1 MNPASQPGLKPGLT
15 PGFLAVVRRECA
27 WLFHDRVALL
37 LIFGVPL
44 FAFVVLTAV
53 FSHPVIRHLGVSVV
67 DEDRSDAS
75 RALVEYVAAS
85 PSLQI
90 VGRSGTLSSAV
101 QDIRSGKAISAIYV
115 PSNFERDLKAGRR
128 PQVVGFYNQQFL
140 TAAGIASS
148 GLSDTLSAAAAV
160 AAPAK
165 HAAPAPA
172 SIGTLPGETIA
183 LVNPQKNYAQFLLRA
198 LLPMIIHVVI
208 TLAAG
213 YSVGSEFRR
222 RDARA
227 WLESAG
233 GDPVVA
239 LVGKLA
245 PLFGIF
251 VLIMLAEPFFLEGVL
266 EIPFHGDVPLMVAA
280 GSLLIIAHLALGALL
295 QLVAGDLATGLGFAG
310 LFVSPAFGY
319 AGVGFPT
326 IGMNA
331 FAQVWSAILPLRWYM
346 AILLGQAAR
355 GLPVADSA
363 FPFAALAGLTLL
375 YGSLALLRMASLTR
389 KGRFATVASPEQVET
404 SGTPRG
410 VGGAFA
416 AEWRRVLGMRSA
428 FSLLF
433 LAPLVYGIYYP
444 QPYLNQILR
453 KLPIAVVDNDLS
465 DLSRQIVETLD
476 ASGALSVAVRAPTL
490 ADARAAIDRRKAFA
504 AVEIP
509 PGAERDMLKG
519 LTVHIPIYADAT
531 YLFIFRSTASGV
543 AAALNTLT
551 SDLVSR
557 GARSDGSLVKAKLAS
572 LSPADV
578 LLQPIFNPVGGY
590 ASYIVP
596 AAFILILQQT
606 LLIGAAMLTRT
617 ALAQGGGAF
626 AGVFGRGIAHL
637 TIYLPAVA
645 LYLIVLPR
653 FYGFSTLG
661 HLPELF
667 ALATVFLLATS
678 FMGQAVGAWFTRP
691 ENATLLL
698 LATSLPQFFTMGF
711 AWPRE
716 AVPETAQALG
726 RIFPADFAID
736 GLVRINQLGASIWE
750 VSHDWL
756 GLWCL
761 APIYFVLAVISALAV
776 KRRHAHAQG

>member
-1 MNPASQPGLKPGLT
+1 MRTAPKPGFWLV
-15 PGFLAVVRRECA
+15 ARRECQ
-27 WLFHDRVALL
+27 WLFRDRVALL

-44 FAFVVLTAV
+44 FAFVVLTTV
-53 FSHPVIRHLGVSVV
+53 FSHPVIRELGVTVV
-67 DEDRSDAS
+67 DEDKSEAS

-85 PSLQI
+85 PSLKI
-90 VGRSGTLSSAV
+90 VDRSGTLSTAV
-101 QDIRSGKAISAIYV
+101 QDIRSGKAISAIHI
-115 PSNFERDLKAGRR
+115 PPEFERDLKAGRR
-128 PQVVGFYNQQFL
+128 PQVVGFYNQQYL

-148 GLSDTLSAAAAV
+148 GLSDALTAAAAV

-165 HAAPAPA
+165 RAAPAAA
-172 SIGTLPGETIA
+172 SIGTLASETIA

-198 LLPMIIHVVI
+198 LLPTIIHVVI
-208 TLAAG
+208 ALAAG

-245 PLFGIF
+245 PLFCIF
-251 VLIMLAEPFFLEGVL
+251 FLIMLAEPLFLEGVL
-266 EIPFHGDVPLMVAA
+266 QIPFKGDLPLMAA
-280 GSLLIIAHLALGALL
+280 AASLLIIAYLSVGALL
-295 QLVAGDLATGLGFAG
+295 QLLARDLPTGLGLTG
-310 LFVSPAFGY
+310 LIASPAFGY

-326 IGMNA
+326 VGMNA

-346 AILLGQAAR
+346 AVLLGQAAR
-355 GLPVADSA
+355 GLPVSESA
-363 FPFAALAGLTLL
+363 VPFAALAGLTMLFA
-375 YGSLALLRMASLTR
+375 GLALLRMASLKR
-389 KGRFATVASPEQVET
+389 KGWFEAAQPSEQPEIDRT
-404 SGTPRG
+404 SRG
-410 VGGAFA
+410 IGGAFT
-416 AEWRRVLGMRSA
+416 AEWRRVLGTRSA
-428 FSLLF
+428 FSVLF

-465 DLSRQIVETLD
+465 DLSRRIVETLD
-476 ASGALSVAVRAPTL
+476 ASGALSVAVRARTL
-490 ADARAAIDRRKAFA
+490 AEARTAIDRGKAFA

-509 PGAERDMLKG
+509 ANTERDVLKG
-519 LTVHIPIYADAT
+519 ITAHIPIYADAT

-543 AAALNTLT
+543 ATAIGALT
-551 SDLVSR
+551 SELVSR

-572 LSPADV
+572 SSPAAV

-596 AAFILILQQT
+596 AAFVLILQQT
-606 LLIGAAMLTRT
+606 LLIGAAMLTGT
-617 ALAQGGGAF
+617 ALATGGGAF
-626 AGVFGRGIAHL
+626 AGVLGRGIAHL
-637 TIYLPAVA
+637 TIYLPALA

-653 FYGFSTLG
+653 IFGFSTLG
-661 HLPELF
+661 HLPQIF

-678 FMGQAVGAWFTRP
+678 FMGQAIGAWFTRP
-691 ENATLLL
+691 ENATILL
-698 LATSLPQFFTMGF
+698 LATSLPQFFTAGF

-716 AVPETAQALG
+716 AIPDAAIALG
-726 RIFPADFAID
+726 RMFPADFAID
-736 GLVRINQLGASIWE
+736 GLVRINQLGAGIWE
-750 VSHDWL
+750 VAHDWL

-761 APIYFVLAVISALAV
+761 ALAYFALAVISALAV
-776 KRRHAHAQG
+776 KRGQRHAQG

>member
-1 MNPASQPGLKPGLT
+1 MRLASK
-15 PGFLAVVRRECA
+15 PGFLMVARRECR

-44 FAFVVLTAV
+44 FAFVVLTTV
-53 FSHPVIRHLGVSVV
+53 FSRPVIRGLGVTVV

-75 RALVEYVAAS
+75 HALVEYVAAS

-90 VGRSGTLSSAV
+90 VDRSGTLSTAAR
-101 QDIRSGKAISAIYV
+101 DIRSGKAISAIYI
-115 PSNFERDLKAGRR
+115 PPDFERDLKADRR

-148 GLSDTLSAAAAV
+148 GLSDTLSAAAAA

-165 HAAPAPA
+165 RAAPAPA
-172 SIGTLPGETIA
+172 SIGTMSGETIA

-208 TLAAG
+208 TLAGG
-213 YSVGSEFRR
+213 YAVGSEFRR
-222 RDARA
+222 RNARE

-251 VLIMLAEPFFLEGVL
+251 FLIMLAEPLVLEGVL
-266 EIPFHGDVPLMVAA
+266 QVPFRGDVPLMVAA
-280 GSLLIIAHLALGALL
+280 ASLLIVAHLSLGALL
-295 QLVAGDLATGLGFAG
+295 QLLAGDLATGLGLAG

-326 IGMNA
+326 VGMNA

-346 AILLGQAAR
+346 AVLLGQAAR
-355 GLPVADSA
+355 GLPVSESA
-363 FPFAALAGLTLL
+363 VPFAALAGLTVL
-375 YGSLALLRMASLTR
+375 YAALALLRMSSLKR
-389 KGRFATVASPEQVET
+389 NGRFEMAAPSEPPEIG
-404 SGTPRG
+404 GTPRG
-410 VGGAFA
+410 IGGAFM

-433 LAPLVYGIYYP
+433 LAPLIYGLYYP

-453 KLPIAVVDNDLS
+453 KLPIAVVDNDFS

-476 ASGALSVAVRAPTL
+476 ASGVLSVAVRARTL
-490 ADARAAIDRRKAFA
+490 AEARTAIDRGRAFA

-509 PGAERDMLKG
+509 PNTERDVLKG
-519 LTVHIPIYADAT
+519 ITAHIPVYADAT

-543 AAALNTLT
+543 AAAVGALT
-551 SDLVSR
+551 SELVSR

-572 LSPADV
+572 LSPAAV

-596 AAFILILQQT
+596 AAFVLILQQT
-606 LLIGAAMLTRT
+606 LLIGAAMLTGT
-617 ALAQGGGAF
+617 ALAKGGGAF
-626 AGVFGRGIAHL
+626 AGVLGRGVAHL
-637 TIYLPAVA
+637 TIYLPALA

-653 FYGFSTLG
+653 FYGFSALG
-661 HLPELF
+661 HLPQLF

-678 FMGQAVGAWFTRP
+678 FMGQAIGAWFTRP

-698 LATSLPQFFTMGF
+698 LATSLPQFFTTGF

-716 AVPETAQALG
+716 AIPDAAIALS

-736 GLVRINQLGASIWE
+736 GLVRVNQLGASIWE
-750 VSHDWL
+750 VGHDWL

-761 APIYFVLAVISALAV
+761 ALVYFALAVFSALAV
-776 KRRHAHAQG
+776 NRRQRYAQG

>member
-1 MNPASQPGLKPGLT
+1 MRPVSKPGFWLV
-15 PGFLAVVRRECA
+15 AQREFR
-27 WLFHDRVALL
+27 WLFQDRVALL

-44 FAFVVLTAV
+44 FAFVVLTTV
-53 FSHPVIRHLGVSVV
+53 FSHPVIRGLGVTIV

-85 PSLQI
+85 PSLHI
-90 VGRSGTLSSAV
+90 VDRGGTLSTAV
-101 QDIRSGKAISAIYV
+101 RDIRSGKAISAIYI
-115 PSNFERDLKAGRR
+115 PPDFERDLKAERR

-140 TAAGIASS
+140 TASGIASS
-148 GLSDTLSAAAAV
+148 GLSDALSAAASV

-165 HAAPAPA
+165 RAAPAAA
-172 SIGTLPGETIA
+172 SIGTMTGETIA

-233 GDPVVA
+233 GDPVIA

-251 VLIMLAEPFFLEGVL
+251 FLMMLAESFFLEGAMQ
-266 EIPFHGDVPLMVAA
+266 ISFKGDVPLMLAA
-280 GSLLIIAHLALGALL
+280 GSLLIIAHLSLGALL
-295 QLVAGDLATGLGFAG
+295 QLVAGDLATGLGLAG

-331 FAQVWSAILPLRWYM
+331 FAQVWSTILPLRWYM
-346 AILLGQAAR
+346 SVLLGQAAR
-355 GLPVADSA
+355 GLPVSESA
-363 FPFAALAGLTLL
+363 VPFAALAGLALL
-375 YGSLALLRMASLTR
+375 YGGLALLRMASLTR
-389 KGRFATVASPEQVET
+389 KGRFEKAPPPEQPEIGET
-404 SGTPRG
+404 SRG
-410 VGGAFA
+410 IGGAFT
-416 AEWRRVLGMRSA
+416 AEWRRVLGTRSA
-428 FSLLF
+428 FSLLI
-433 LAPLVYGIYYP
+433 LAPLVYGVYYP

-476 ASGALSVAVRAPTL
+476 ASGALSVTVRARTL
-490 ADARAAIDRRKAFA
+490 AEARTAIDKGKAFA

-509 PGAERDMLKG
+509 PDTERDVLKG
-519 LTVHIPIYADAT
+519 ITAHIPIYADAT
-531 YLFIFRSTASGV
+531 YLFMFRTTASGV
-543 AAALNTLT
+543 ATAIGALT

-596 AAFILILQQT
+596 AAFMLILQQT
-606 LLIGAAMLTRT
+606 LLIGAAMLTGS
-617 ALAQGGGAF
+617 ALAKSDGAF
-626 AGVFGRGIAHL
+626 TGVLGRGIAHL
-637 TIYLPAVA
+637 TIYLPALA

-661 HLPELF
+661 HLPQLF
-667 ALATVFLLATS
+667 ALGTVFLLATS

-698 LATSLPQFFTMGF
+698 LATSLPQFFTAGF

-716 AVPETAQALG
+716 AIPDAARALG

-736 GLVRINQLGASIWE
+736 GLVRINQLGAGIWE
-750 VSHDWL
+750 VAHDWL

-761 APIYFVLAVISALAV
+761 ALAYFALAVISAFAT
-776 KRRHAHAQG
+776 KRGQKHAQS

>member
-1 MNPASQPGLKPGLT
+1 MRPAPQ
-15 PGFLAVVRRECA
+15 PGFLRVAQRECQ
-27 WLFHDRVALL
+27 WLFRDRVALL

-44 FAFVVLTAV
+44 FAFVVLTTV
-53 FSHPVIRHLGVSVV
+53 FSHPVIRGLGVTVV

-75 RALVEYVAAS
+75 RAMVEYVAAS
-85 PSLQI
+85 PSLHI
-90 VGRSGTLSSAV
+90 VDRSGTLSTAA
-101 QDIRSGKAISAIYV
+101 QDIRSGKAISAIYI
-115 PSNFERDLKAGRR
+115 PPNFERDLKAERR

-140 TAAGIASS
+140 TASGIASS

-160 AAPAK
+160 AAPAQ
-165 HAAPAPA
+165 HAKPAPA
-172 SIGTLPGETIA
+172 SVGTLAGETIA

-251 VLIMLAEPFFLEGVL
+251 FLIMLAEALFLEGAL
-266 EIPFHGDVPLMVAA
+266 QLSFRGDLLLMVAA
-280 GSLLIIAHLALGALL
+280 ASLLIVAHLALGALL
-295 QLVAGDLATGLGFAG
+295 QLVTGDLATGLGLAG

-326 IGMNA
+326 VGMNA
-331 FAQVWSAILPLRWYM
+331 FAQGWSAILPLRWYM
-346 AILLGQAAR
+346 AVLLGQAAR
-355 GLPVADSA
+355 GLPVSESA
-363 FPFAALAGLTLL
+363 VPFAALAGLTVL
-375 YGSLALLRMASLTR
+375 YAGLALLRMMSLKR
-389 KGRFATVASPEQVET
+389 RGRFEMAPAPEQPEIGGA
-404 SGTPRG
+404 SRG
-410 VGGAFA
+410 VGGAFK
-416 AEWRRVLGMRSA
+416 AEWRRVLGTRSA

-465 DLSRQIVETLD
+465 DISRQIVETLD
-476 ASGALSVAVRAPTL
+476 ASGVLSVVVRAHTL
-490 ADARAAIDRRKAFA
+490 AEARAAIDRGKAFA

-509 PGAERDMLKG
+509 TGTERDLLKG
-519 LTVHIPIYADAT
+519 ITAHIPIYADGT

-543 AAALNTLT
+543 ATAVGELT

-590 ASYIVP
+590 ASYVVP
-596 AAFILILQQT
+596 AAFVLILQQT
-606 LLIGAAMLTRT
+606 LLIGAAMLTRG
-617 ALAQGGGAF
+617 ALAQAGGAF
-626 AGVFGRGIAHL
+626 TGVLGRGVAHL
-637 TIYLPAVA
+637 TIYLPALA

-653 FYGFSTLG
+653 IYGFSTLG
-661 HLPELF
+661 HLPQVF

-678 FMGQAVGAWFTRP
+678 FMGQAIGAWFTRP
-691 ENATLLL
+691 ENATILL
-698 LATSLPQFFTMGF
+698 LATSLPQFFTAGF

-716 AVPETAQALG
+716 AIPDAAKALG
-726 RIFPADFAID
+726 RMFPADSAID

-750 VSHDWL
+750 VAHDWL
-756 GLWCL
+756 ALWCL
-761 APIYFVLAVISALAV
+761 ALAYFALAVISAFIV
-776 KRRHAHAQG
+776 KRGQANAHG

>member
-1 MNPASQPGLKPGLT
+1 MRLAAK
-15 PGFLAVVRRECA
+15 PGFLLVAQRECR

-44 FAFVVLTAV
+44 FAFVVLTTV
-53 FSHPVIRHLGVSVV
+53 FSHPVIRGLGVTVV
-67 DEDRSDAS
+67 DEDKSDAS

-85 PSLQI
+85 PSLKI
-90 VGRSGTLSSAV
+90 VDRSGTLSTAV
-101 QDIRSGKAISAIYV
+101 KDIRSGKAISAVYI
-115 PSNFERDLKAGRR
+115 PPNFERDLKAQRR

-148 GLSDTLSAAAAV
+148 GLNDALSAAAAV

-165 HAAPAPA
+165 RAAPTPA
-172 SIGTLPGETIA
+172 SIGTMTGETMA

-198 LLPMIIHVVI
+198 LLPTIIHVVI

-251 VLIMLAEPFFLEGVL
+251 FLIMLVEPLFLEGVL
-266 EIPFHGDVPLMVAA
+266 QIPFRGDLPLMVAA
-280 GSLLIIAHLALGALL
+280 GCLLIVAYLSLGALL
-295 QLVAGDLATGLGFAG
+295 QLLAGDLATGLGLAG
-310 LFVSPAFGY
+310 LVASPAFGY
-319 AGVGFPT
+319 AGVGFPAV
-326 IGMNA
+326 GMNA

-346 AILLGQAAR
+346 AVLLGQAAR
-355 GLPVADSA
+355 GLPVSDSA
-363 FPFAALAGLTLL
+363 IPFAALAGLTLL
-375 YGSLALLRMASLTR
+375 FAGLALLRMASLKR
-389 KGRFATVASPEQVET
+389 KGWFETARPAEQSEI
-404 SGTPRG
+404 GPPPRG
-410 VGGAFA
+410 VGGAFI
-416 AEWRRVLGMRSA
+416 AEWRRVLGTRSA
-428 FSLLF
+428 LSLLF
-433 LAPLVYGIYYP
+433 LAPLIYGIYYP

-476 ASGALSVAVRAPTL
+476 ASGALSVVVRARTL
-490 ADARAAIDRRKAFA
+490 AEARTAIDRGKAFA

-509 PGAERDMLKG
+509 ADTERDVLKG
-519 LTVHIPIYADAT
+519 ITAHIPIYADAT

-543 AAALNTLT
+543 VTAIGTLT
-551 SDLVSR
+551 SQLVSR
-557 GARSDGSLVKAKLAS
+557 GARSDGSLVKAKLANS
-572 LSPADV
+572 SPADV

-596 AAFILILQQT
+596 AAFVLILQQT

-617 ALAQGGGAF
+617 ALATPGGAF
-626 AGVFGRGIAHL
+626 ASVLGRGVAHL
-637 TIYLPAVA
+637 TIYLPALA

-653 FYGFSTLG
+653 IYGFSTLG
-661 HLPELF
+661 HLPQLF

-678 FMGQAVGAWFTRP
+678 FLGQAIGAWFTRP

-698 LATSLPQFFTMGF
+698 LATSLPQFFTAGF

-716 AVPETAQALG
+716 ALPDVAIALG
-726 RIFPADFAID
+726 RLFPADAAID

-750 VSHDWL
+750 VAHDWL

-761 APIYFVLAVISALAV
+761 ALAYFVLAVLSALAV
-776 KRRHAHAQG
+776 KRGHGHAQS

>member
-1 MNPASQPGLKPGLT
+1 MRLASKPG
-15 PGFLAVVRRECA
+15 FWQVAQREWR
-27 WLFHDRVALL
+27 WLFQDRVALL

-44 FAFVVLTAV
+44 FAFVVLTTV
-53 FSHPVIRHLGVSVV
+53 FSHPVIRGLGVTVV

-85 PSLQI
+85 PSLHI
-90 VGRSGTLSSAV
+90 VDRGGTLSTAV
-101 QDIRSGKAISAIYV
+101 KDIRSGKAISAIFI
-115 PSNFERDLKAGRR
+115 PPDFERDLKAERR

-148 GLSDTLSAAAAV
+148 GLSDALSAAASV

-165 HAAPAPA
+165 RAAPAAA
-172 SIGTLPGETIA
+172 SIGTMTGETIA

-233 GDPVVA
+233 GNPVIA
-239 LVGKLA
+239 LAGKLA
-245 PLFGIF
+245 PLFVIF
-251 VLIMLAEPFFLEGVL
+251 FVMMLAEALFLEGVMQ
-266 EIPFHGDVPLMVAA
+266 IPFRGDIPLMVGA
-280 GSLLIIAHLALGALL
+280 GSLLIIAHLSLGALL
-295 QLVAGDLATGLGFAG
+295 QLLTGELATGLGLAG

-326 IGMNA
+326 VGMNA
-331 FAQVWSAILPLRWYM
+331 FAQGWSAILPLRWYM
-346 AILLGQAAR
+346 SVLLGQAAR
-355 GLPVADSA
+355 GLPVSESA
-363 FPFAALAGLTLL
+363 FSFTVLAGLTVL
-375 YGSLALLRMASLTR
+375 YGGFALLRMASLTR
-389 KGRFATVASPEQVET
+389 KGKFETAPSPEPVAISEV
-404 SGTPRG
+404 PRG
-410 VGGAFA
+410 IGGAFK
-416 AEWRRVLGMRSA
+416 AEWRRVLGTKSA
-428 FSLLF
+428 FTLLF
-433 LAPLVYGIYYP
+433 LAPLVYGVYYP

-453 KLPIAVVDNDLS
+453 KLPIAVIDNDQS

-476 ASGALSVAVRAPTL
+476 ASGALSVVVRTRTL
-490 ADARAAIDRRKAFA
+490 ADARTAINRGEAFA

-509 PGAERDMLKG
+509 PGTERDVLKG
-519 LTVHIPIYADAT
+519 LTAHIPVYADAT
-531 YLFIFRSTASGV
+531 YLFVFKSTASGV
-543 AAALNTLT
+543 ATAIGALT

-572 LSPADV
+572 ASPADV

-590 ASYIVP
+590 ASYVVP

-606 LLIGAAMLTRT
+606 LLIGAAMLTGT
-617 ALAQGGGAF
+617 ALAAGGGAF

-637 TIYLPAVA
+637 TIYLPALA

-653 FYGFSTLG
+653 FYGFSALG
-661 HLPELF
+661 HLPQIF

-691 ENATLLL
+691 ENATILL
-698 LATSLPQFFTMGF
+698 LATSLPQFFTAGF

-716 AVPETAQALG
+716 AIPDAATALG
-726 RIFPADFAID
+726 RLFPADSAID
-736 GLVRINQLGASIWE
+736 GLVRINQLGANIWE
-750 VSHDWL
+750 VAHDWAA
-756 GLWCL
+756 LWCL
-761 APIYFVLAVISALAV
+761 VLAYFALAVISAFAV
-776 KRRHAHAQG
+776 RKGRQHA

>member
-1 MNPASQPGLKPGLT
+1 MKPASKPG
-15 PGFLAVVRRECA
+15 FWQVARRECR

-44 FAFVVLTAV
+44 FAFVVLTTV
-53 FSHPVIRHLGVSVV
+53 FSHPVIRGLGVTVV

-75 RALVEYVAAS
+75 RTLVEYVAAS
-85 PSLQI
+85 PSLNI
-90 VGRSGTLSSAV
+90 VDRSGTLSTAV
-101 QDIRSGKAISAIYV
+101 QDIRSGKAISAIYI
-115 PSNFERDLKAGRR
+115 PPDFERDLKADRR
-128 PQVVGFYNQQFL
+128 PQVVGFYNQQFM

-148 GLSDTLSAAAAV
+148 GLSDVLSAAASA

-165 HAAPAPA
+165 RAAPSPV
-172 SIGTLPGETIA
+172 SVGTMSGETIA

-198 LLPMIIHVVI
+198 LLPTIIHVVI

-222 RDARA
+222 RDGRA

-239 LVGKLA
+239 LAGKLA

-251 VLIMLAEPFFLEGVL
+251 FLTMLAEAFFLEGAMQ
-266 EIPFHGDVPLMVAA
+266 IPFRGDVPLMLAA
-280 GSLLIIAHLALGALL
+280 GSLLIVAHLALGALL
-295 QLVAGDLATGLGFAG
+295 QLVAGELATGLGLAG

-331 FAQVWSAILPLRWYM
+331 FAQVWSTILPLRWYM
-346 AILLGQAAR
+346 AVLLGQAAR
-355 GLPVADSA
+355 GLPVSESA
-363 FPFAALAGLTLL
+363 VPFAALAGLALL
-375 YGSLALLRMASLTR
+375 YTVLALLRMSSLTR
-389 KGRFATVASPEQVET
+389 KGRFDRPAPSEQPETGET
-404 SGTPRG
+404 SRG
-410 VGGAFA
+410 IGGAFK
-416 AEWRRVLGMRSA
+416 AEWQRVLGTKSA
-428 FSLLF
+428 FSLLV
-433 LAPLVYGIYYP
+433 LAPLVYGVYYP

-476 ASGALSVAVRAPTL
+476 ASGSLSVVVRARTL
-490 ADARAAIDRRKAFA
+490 AEARTAIDRGKAFA

-509 PGAERDMLKG
+509 PDTERDVLKG
-519 LTVHIPIYADAT
+519 ITAHIPIYADAT
-531 YLFIFRSTASGV
+531 YLFMFRSTASGV
-543 AAALNTLT
+543 ATAIGALT
-551 SDLVSR
+551 SDLVSQ

-596 AAFILILQQT
+596 AAFMLILQQT
-606 LLIGAAMLTRT
+606 LLIGAAMLTGG
-617 ALAQGGGAF
+617 ALAKSGGAF
-626 AGVFGRGIAHL
+626 SGVLGRGVAHL

-661 HLPELF
+661 HLPQLF

-678 FMGQAVGAWFTRP
+678 FMGQAIGAWFTKP
-691 ENATLLL
+691 ENATILL
-698 LATSLPQFFTMGF
+698 LATSLPQFFTAGF

-716 AVPETAQALG
+716 AIPDAARALG

-736 GLVRINQLGASIWE
+736 GVVRINQLGASIWE
-750 VSHDWL
+750 VAHDWL

-761 APIYFVLAVISALAV
+761 ALAYFTLAVISALAV
-776 KRRHAHAQG
+776 KRGQKHAQG

>member
-1 MNPASQPGLKPGLT
+1 MRLASK
-15 PGFLAVVRRECA
+15 PGFLLVARRECH
-27 WLFHDRVALL
+27 WLIHDRVALL

-44 FAFVVLTAV
+44 FAFVVLTTV
-53 FSHPVIRHLGVSVV
+53 FSRPVIRGLGVTIV
-67 DEDRSDAS
+67 DQDRSDAS
-75 RALVEYVAAS
+75 RAMVEYVAAS
-85 PSLQI
+85 PSLHI
-90 VGRSGTLSSAV
+90 VDRSGTLSTAV
-101 QDIRSGKAISAIYV
+101 QDIRSGKAISAIYI
-115 PSNFERDLKAGRR
+115 PPNFERDLKAERR
-128 PQVVGFYNQQFL
+128 PQVVGFYTQQFL

-148 GLSDTLSAAAAV
+148 GLSDALTAAAAV
-160 AAPAK
+160 AAPANR
-165 HAAPAPA
+165 AAPAPA
-172 SIGTLPGETIA
+172 STGTFAAETIA

-198 LLPMIIHVVI
+198 LLPTIIHVVI

-233 GDPVVA
+233 GDPIVA
-239 LVGKLA
+239 LAGKLA

-251 VLIMLAEPFFLEGVL
+251 FLIMLAEALFLEGVL
-266 EIPFHGDVPLMVAA
+266 QIPFRGDVPLLVAA
-280 GSLLIIAHLALGALL
+280 GSLLIVAHLSLGALL
-295 QLVAGDLATGLGFAG
+295 QLLVGDLATGLGLAG
-310 LFVSPAFGY
+310 LIASPAFGY

-326 IGMNA
+326 VGMNT

-346 AILLGQAAR
+346 AVLLGQAAR
-355 GLPVADSA
+355 GLPVSDSA
-363 FPFAALAGLTLL
+363 VPFAALAGLTVLFA
-375 YGSLALLRMASLTR
+375 GLALLRMASLKR
-389 KGRFATVASPEQVET
+389 KGWFETARPAEQPETGGAS
-404 SGTPRG
+404 RG
-410 VGGAFA
+410 IGGAFT
-416 AEWRRVLGMRSA
+416 AEWRRVFGTRSA

-465 DLSRQIVETLD
+465 DLSRRIVETLD
-476 ASGALSVAVRAPTL
+476 ASGALSVVVRARTV
-490 ADARAAIDRRKAFA
+490 AEARTAIDRGQAFV

-509 PGAERDMLKG
+509 PETERDVLKG
-519 LTVHIPIYADAT
+519 ITAHIPIYADAT

-543 AAALNTLT
+543 ATAIGALT
-551 SDLVSR
+551 SELVSR

-572 LSPADV
+572 SSPADV

-596 AAFILILQQT
+596 AAFLLILQQT
-606 LLIGAAMLTRT
+606 LLIGAAMLTGT
-617 ALAQGGGAF
+617 ALAKGGGAF

-637 TIYLPAVA
+637 TIYLPALA

-653 FYGFSTLG
+653 IYGFSTLG
-661 HLPELF
+661 HLPQLF
-667 ALATVFLLATS
+667 ALAAVFLLATS
-678 FMGQAVGAWFTRP
+678 FMGQAIGAWFTRP

-698 LATSLPQFFTMGF
+698 LATSLPQFFTAGF

-716 AVPETAQALG
+716 AIPEAAIALG

-750 VSHDWL
+750 VAHDWL

-761 APIYFVLAVISALAV
+761 ALAYFALAVISAFAV
-776 KRRHAHAQG
+776 KRGQQHAQS

>member
-1 MNPASQPGLKPGLT
+1 MRLASK
-15 PGFLAVVRRECA
+15 PGFLLVARRECL

-44 FAFVVLTAV
+44 FAFVVLTTV
-53 FSHPVIRHLGVSVV
+53 FSHPVIRGLGVTVV
-67 DEDRSDAS
+67 DEDKSDAS
-75 RALVEYVAAS
+75 RALLEYVAAS
-85 PSLQI
+85 PSLKI
-90 VGRSGTLSSAV
+90 VDRSGTLSTAV
-101 QDIRSGKAISAIYV
+101 RDIRSGKAISAIHI
-115 PSNFERDLKAGRR
+115 PPDFERDLKAERR
-128 PQVVGFYNQQFL
+128 PQLVGFYNQQFL

-148 GLSDTLSAAAAV
+148 GLSDALSAAAAE

-165 HAAPAPA
+165 RAAPAPA
-172 SIGTLPGETIA
+172 SVGTLAGETIA

-233 GDPVVA
+233 GNPLVA

-251 VLIMLAEPFFLEGVL
+251 FLIMLAEPLFLEGVL
-266 EIPFHGDVPLMVAA
+266 QIPFRGDVPLMAAA
-280 GSLLIIAHLALGALL
+280 GSLLIVAHLSLGALL
-295 QLVAGDLATGLGFAG
+295 QLLAGDLATGLGLAG

-326 IGMNA
+326 VGMNA

-346 AILLGQAAR
+346 AVLLGQAAR
-355 GLPVADSA
+355 GLPVSESA
-363 FPFAALAGLTLL
+363 VPFAALAGLALL
-375 YGSLALLRMASLTR
+375 YAGLALLRMTSLKR
-389 KGRFATVASPEQVET
+389 KGRFEMAEPSGPPEIGGT
-404 SGTPRG
+404 SRG
-410 VGGAFA
+410 IGGAFK
-416 AEWRRVLGMRSA
+416 AEWRRVLGTRSA

-476 ASGALSVAVRAPTL
+476 ASGALSVAVRARTL
-490 ADARAAIDRRKAFA
+490 AEARTAIDRGNAFA

-509 PGAERDMLKG
+509 TGTERDVLKG
-519 LTVHIPIYADAT
+519 ITAHIPIYADGT

-543 AAALNTLT
+543 AAAVGALT

-557 GARSDGSLVKAKLAS
+557 GARADGSIVKAKLAS
-572 LSPADV
+572 SNPADV

-596 AAFILILQQT
+596 AAFVLILQQT
-606 LLIGAAMLTRT
+606 LLIGAAMLTGS
-617 ALAQGGGAF
+617 ALAQAGGAF

-637 TIYLPAVA
+637 TIYLPALA

-661 HLPELF
+661 HLPQLF

-678 FMGQAVGAWFTRP
+678 FMGQAIGAWFTRP

-698 LATSLPQFFTMGF
+698 LATSLPQFFTAGF

-716 AVPETAQALG
+716 AIPDAAIALG
-726 RIFPADFAID
+726 RLFPADFAID

-750 VSHDWL
+750 VAHDWL

-761 APIYFVLAVISALAV
+761 ALAYFALASISALAV
-776 KRRHAHAQG
+776 KRGQRHGQG

>member
-1 MNPASQPGLKPGLT
+1 MRLASK
-15 PGFLAVVRRECA
+15 PGFLMVARRECQ

-44 FAFVVLTAV
+44 FAFVVLTTV
-53 FSHPVIRHLGVSVV
+53 FSRPVIRELGVTVV

-75 RALVEYVAAS
+75 HALVEYVAAS

-90 VGRSGTLSSAV
+90 VDRSGTLSTAAR
-101 QDIRSGKAISAIYV
+101 DIRSGKAISAIYI
-115 PSNFERDLKAGRR
+115 PPDFERDLKADSR

-148 GLSDTLSAAAAV
+148 GLSDTLSAAAAA

-165 HAAPAPA
+165 RTAPAPA
-172 SIGTLPGETIA
+172 SIGTLASETIA

-198 LLPMIIHVVI
+198 LLPTIIHVVI

-251 VLIMLAEPFFLEGVL
+251 FLIMLAEALFLEGVL
-266 EIPFHGDVPLMVAA
+266 QIPFRGDVPLLVAA
-280 GSLLIIAHLALGALL
+280 GSLLIVAYLSLGALL
-295 QLVAGDLATGLGFAG
+295 QLLVGDLATGLGLAG
-310 LFVSPAFGY
+310 LIASPAFGY

-326 IGMNA
+326 VGMNT
-331 FAQVWSAILPLRWYM
+331 FSQVWSAILPLRWYM
-346 AILLGQAAR
+346 AVLLGQAAR
-355 GLPVADSA
+355 GLPVSDSA
-363 FPFAALAGLTLL
+363 VPFAALAGLTVLFA
-375 YGSLALLRMASLTR
+375 GLALLRMASLKR
-389 KGRFATVASPEQVET
+389 KGWFETARPAEQPET
-404 SGTPRG
+404 
-410 VGGAFA
+410 GGAPLGIGDAFT
-416 AEWRRVLGMRSA
+416 AEWRRVLGARSA

-433 LAPLVYGIYYP
+433 LAPLIYGIYYP

-453 KLPIAVVDNDLS
+453 KLPVAVVDSDLS
-465 DLSRQIVETLD
+465 DLSRRIVETLD
-476 ASGALSVAVRAPTL
+476 ASGALSVVVRARTL
-490 ADARAAIDRRKAFA
+490 AEARTAIDRGQAFV

-509 PGAERDMLKG
+509 PGTERDVLKG
-519 LTVHIPIYADAT
+519 ITAHIPVYADAT

-543 AAALNTLT
+543 ATAVGALT
-551 SDLVSR
+551 SELVSR

-596 AAFILILQQT
+596 AAFVLILQQT
-606 LLIGAAMLTRT
+606 LLIGAAMLTGT
-617 ALAQGGGAF
+617 ALAKGGGAF
-626 AGVFGRGIAHL
+626 AGVLGRGIAHL
-637 TIYLPAVA
+637 TIYLPALA

-653 FYGFSTLG
+653 IYGFSALG
-661 HLPELF
+661 NLAQLF
-667 ALATVFLLATS
+667 ALASVFLLATS

-691 ENATLLL
+691 ENATLVL
-698 LATSLPQFFTMGF
+698 LATSLPQFFTTGF

-716 AVPETAQALG
+716 AIPDAAIALG
-726 RIFPADFAID
+726 RIFPADSAID
-736 GLVRINQLGASIWE
+736 GLVRINQLGAGIWE
-750 VSHDWL
+750 VAHDWL

-761 APIYFVLAVISALAV
+761 ALAYFALAVISALAV
-776 KRRHAHAQG
+776 KRGQGHAQS

>member
-1 MNPASQPGLKPGLT
+1 MRLASK
-15 PGFLAVVRRECA
+15 PGFLMVARRECQ

-44 FAFVVLTAV
+44 FAFVVLTTV
-53 FSHPVIRHLGVSVV
+53 FSHPVIRGLGVTVV
-67 DEDRSDAS
+67 DEDKSDAS

-85 PSLQI
+85 PSLKI
-90 VGRSGTLSSAV
+90 VDRSGTLSTAV
-101 QDIRSGKAISAIYV
+101 QDIRSGKAISAVYI
-115 PSNFERDLKAGRR
+115 PPDFERDLKADRR

-140 TAAGIASS
+140 TASGIASS
-148 GLSDTLSAAAAV
+148 GLSDALSAAAAV
-160 AAPAK
+160 AAPASR
-165 HAAPAPA
+165 AAPAPA
-172 SIGTLPGETIA
+172 SIGTMTGVTIA

-198 LLPMIIHVVI
+198 LLPTIIHVVI

-222 RDARA
+222 RNARE

-233 GDPVVA
+233 GDPVAA

-251 VLIMLAEPFFLEGVL
+251 LLIMLAEPLVLEGVL
-266 EIPFHGDVPLMVAA
+266 QVPFRGDLPLMIAA
-280 GSLLIIAHLALGALL
+280 GSLLIIAHLSLGALL
-295 QLVAGDLATGLGFAG
+295 QLLTGDLATGLGLAG
-310 LFVSPAFGY
+310 LIASPAFGY

-346 AILLGQAAR
+346 AVLLGQAAR
-355 GLPVADSA
+355 GLPVSDSA
-363 FPFAALAGLTLL
+363 VPFAALAGLTVL
-375 YGSLALLRMASLTR
+375 YAGLALLRMASLKR
-389 KGRFATVASPEQVET
+389 KGWFEMARLAEPPET
-404 SGTPRG
+404 GRTPRG
-410 VGGAFA
+410 IGGAFK

-433 LAPLVYGIYYP
+433 LAPLVYGVYYP

-465 DLSRQIVETLD
+465 NLSRQMVETLD
-476 ASGALSVAVRAPTL
+476 ASGALSVAVRARTL
-490 ADARAAIDRRKAFA
+490 AEARTAIDRGEAFA

-509 PGAERDMLKG
+509 ADTERDVLKG
-519 LTVHIPIYADAT
+519 ITTHIPIYADAT
-531 YLFIFRSTASGV
+531 YLFMFRSTASGV
-543 AAALNTLT
+543 ATAIGALT

-572 LSPADV
+572 SSPADV

-596 AAFILILQQT
+596 AAFVLILQQT
-606 LLIGAAMLTRT
+606 LLIGAAMLTGT
-617 ALAQGGGAF
+617 ALAKGGGAF
-626 AGVFGRGIAHL
+626 SGVLGRGVAHL
-637 TIYLPAVA
+637 TIYLPALA

-653 FYGFSTLG
+653 IYGFSTLG
-661 HLPELF
+661 HLPQIF

-678 FMGQAVGAWFTRP
+678 FLGQAIGAWFTRP

-698 LATSLPQFFTMGF
+698 LATSLPQFFTAGF

-716 AVPETAQALG
+716 AIPDAAIALG
-726 RIFPADFAID
+726 RVFPADSAID

-750 VSHDWL
+750 VAHDWL
-756 GLWCL
+756 WLWCL
-761 APIYFVLAVISALAV
+761 ALVYFALAVFSALAI
-776 KRRHAHAQG
+776 RRRQRYAQG